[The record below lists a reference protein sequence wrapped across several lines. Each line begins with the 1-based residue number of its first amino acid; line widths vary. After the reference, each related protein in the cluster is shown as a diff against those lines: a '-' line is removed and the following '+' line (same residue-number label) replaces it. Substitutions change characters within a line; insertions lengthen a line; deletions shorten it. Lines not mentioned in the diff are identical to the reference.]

1 MVPEETTSPAITHM
15 NEEMGSAQISLS
27 KRLLNWRTLVPLV
40 IVLGFLI
47 YTASKLN
54 INPGATWAAMRNANL
69 ALFLAAFIVYYLS
82 FLIRTVRW
90 RLLLENVG
98 YSRKG
103 ETPLPR
109 FGSLLEIL
117 FTSWF
122 ANAVVPAK
130 LGDVYRAYLLRQE
143 AGVSA
148 TRTFG
153 TVLAERLL
161 DLSVLLVLFLAAV
174 LVSLHEH
181 LPSVL
186 RAGLYVALAIVVLGV
201 LALIC
206 LRLFNT
212 QIRRF
217 VPPRFQ
223 GYYDQLQVGT
233 LGSFKRLHLLLPLTV
248 IIWFCET
255 GRFFFIALSLNLL
268 PGSLLHI
275 GAVSMLLALGEALLS
290 AVPFT
295 SGGIGP
301 VESGMFI
308 MLALFTSARNLAAA
322 SILLDRTI
330 SLFSVLLIG
339 LIVFL
344 IGSGRRATRKR
355 DAIQKA

>member
-1 MVPEETTSPAITHM
+1 
-15 NEEMGSAQISLS
+15 
-27 KRLLNWRTLVPLV
+27 
-40 IVLGFLI
+40 
-47 YTASKLN
+47 
-54 INPGATWAAMRNANL
+54 
-69 ALFLAAFIVYYLS
+69 
-82 FLIRTVRW
+82 
-90 RLLLENVG
+90 
-98 YSRKG
+98 
-103 ETPLPR
+103 
-109 FGSLLEIL
+109 
-117 FTSWF
+117 
-122 ANAVVPAK
+122 
-130 LGDVYRAYLLRQE
+130 
-143 AGVSA
+143 
-148 TRTFG
+148 
-153 TVLAERLL
+153 
-161 DLSVLLVLFLAAV
+161 
-174 LVSLHEH
+174 
-181 LPSVL
+181 
-186 RAGLYVALAIVVLGV
+186 
-201 LALIC
+201 
-206 LRLFNT
+206 
-212 QIRRF
+212 